1 MFDHVLQGWR
11 PRGDSLIIEH
21 QWELEKLT
29 RLEMVEKARHVLLLR
44 DQLQQHHKAL
54 EILLIYRSNLLNCV
68 DIFSGVEQTRQGSIE
83 PLPTCAASR
92 V

>member
-1 MFDHVLQGWR
+1 MAQGWR
-11 PRGDSLIIEH
+11 PRGDSLIVEH

-44 DQLQQHHKAL
+44 DQLHQQQKCNVSD
-54 EILLIYRSNLLNCV
+54 ENLKFNR
-68 DIFSGVEQTRQGSIE
+68 IN
-83 PLPTCAASR
+83 R

>member
-11 PRGDSLIIEH
+11 PRGDSLIVEH

-44 DQLQQHHKAL
+44 DQLQQHHKAHVSTRNTL
-54 EILLIYRSNLLNCV
+54 NLSLKH
-68 DIFSGVEQTRQGSIE
+68 
-83 PLPTCAASR
+83 
-92 V
+92 